1 MIKRRKTMDNF
12 SVSVI
17 VIVRNNNTVFSCLN
31 ELLSQI
37 DHTDEIIVVD
47 DYSDSDFAA
56 LLKDFCKN
64 NGLIFLHS
72 DIPGNRA
79 HNRNIGAARANN
91 PIMVFVDADIILN
104 HKSIQR
110 IKSAYRTKDNVAYIG
125 TRCAGRY
132 DPQHMMILGGI
143 DVADELISH
152 PDREYI
158 EELPII
164 KDTRIKDDIYLESLA
179 EQDFYWIYY
188 YTCCCTVLSDVFRR
202 IRGFAEDYPGWGVE
216 DIDLG
221 YRISQCGKIAFL
233 RDFSGIHL
241 PHNRSVIYAEQ
252 DNCFNLKR
260 MLQKY
265 QSFDI
270 ELISIYRMSAKK
282 LYKFKTFLNRMR
294 MIELTNIPVESET
307 NILYVN
313 PISLKNP
320 YGNLLLIDQNGEK
333 QSFNLMGISTF
344 FEDKSISK
352 VYISGN
358 IVLYPLSVVCGILQ
372 ESLRISNTVLMQS
385 KLPNYRID
393 WGGFMNLTLLQP
405 QKRNEYRIHDLVEF
419 CFNKTSDHKYY
430 RVTSDY
436 LAMEDRKTVYPRIK
450 LDACVKESI
459 INKTFCAINLTK
471 GAGYRLLISQLSNDY
486 GLNITGTYN
495 PSFSNQTFFDPDHF
509 PKQLYPLLNLNTPIL
524 LIVEDVERFDFEF
537 SDWIERKRGFNLIVD
552 TKGNHFMH

>member
-1 MIKRRKTMDNF
+1 
-12 SVSVI
+12 
-17 VIVRNNNTVFSCLN
+17 
-31 ELLSQI
+31 
-37 DHTDEIIVVD
+37 
-47 DYSDSDFAA
+47 
-56 LLKDFCKN
+56 
-64 NGLIFLHS
+64 
-72 DIPGNRA
+72 
-79 HNRNIGAARANN
+79 
-91 PIMVFVDADIILN
+91 
-104 HKSIQR
+104 
-110 IKSAYRTKDNVAYIG
+110 
-125 TRCAGRY
+125 
-132 DPQHMMILGGI
+132 
-143 DVADELISH
+143 
-152 PDREYI
+152 
-158 EELPII
+158 
-164 KDTRIKDDIYLESLA
+164 
-179 EQDFYWIYY
+179 
-188 YTCCCTVLSDVFRR
+188 
-202 IRGFAEDYPGWGVE
+202 
-216 DIDLG
+216 
-221 YRISQCGKIAFL
+221 
-233 RDFSGIHL
+233 
-241 PHNRSVIYAEQ
+241 
-252 DNCFNLKR
+252 
-260 MLQKY
+260 
-265 QSFDI
+265 
-270 ELISIYRMSAKK
+270 MSAKK

-358 IVLYPLSVVCGILQ
+358 IVLYPLSVICGILQ

-393 WGGFMNLTLLQP
+393 WSGFMNLTLLQP

-450 LDACVKESI
+450 LDACAKELI
-459 INKTFCAINLTK
+459 INKTFCAINLTR

-486 GLNITGTYN
+486 GLNIAGTYN

>member
-1 MIKRRKTMDNF
+1 MDNF

-164 KDTRIKDDIYLESLA
+164 KDTRIKDDIYLEALA

>member
-1 MIKRRKTMDNF
+1 MDNF

-17 VIVRNNNTVFSCLN
+17 VIVKNNDTVFYCLN

-37 DHTDEIIVVD
+37 DHSDEIIVVD
-47 DYSDSDFAA
+47 DYSDSDFVT
-56 LLKDFCKN
+56 LLEDFCKN

-72 DIPGNRA
+72 DFSGNRA
-79 HNRNIGAARANN
+79 HNRNIGAARASN

-104 HKSIQR
+104 HKSIQS

-143 DVADELISH
+143 DVADELRLH
-152 PDREYI
+152 PDTEYL

-164 KDTRIKDDIYLESLA
+164 KDTRINDDVYLESLA
-179 EQDFYWIYY
+179 EQDFYWTCYF
-188 YTCCCTVLSDVFRR
+188 TCCCTVLSDIFRR

-221 YRISQCGKIAFL
+221 YRISRCGKIAFL
-233 RDFSGIHL
+233 RGFSGIHL
-241 PHNRSVIYAEQ
+241 PHRRSVIYAEQ

-270 ELISIYRMSAKK
+270 ELISVYRMSAKK
-282 LYKFKTFLNRMR
+282 LYEFKTFLNRMR
-294 MIELTNIPVESET
+294 LIELTNIPVESET

-313 PISLKNP
+313 PLSSKNP
-320 YGNLLLIDQNGEK
+320 YGNLLLIDYNGEK
-333 QSFNLMGISTF
+333 HSFDLIGISTF
-344 FEDKSISK
+344 FDDKSISK

-358 IVLYPLSVVCGILQ
+358 IVLYPLSVICGILQ
-372 ESLRISNTVLMQS
+372 ECLRISNTVLLQS

-393 WGGFMNLTLLQP
+393 WSGFLNLTLLQP

-419 CFNKTSDHKYY
+419 SLNITPDHKYY

-450 LDACVKESI
+450 LDAYAKGSI
-459 INKTFCAINLTK
+459 INKTYCVINLTR

-486 GLNITGTYN
+486 GLNIVGTYN
-495 PSFSNQTFFDPDHF
+495 PSFLTQTFFAPEHF

-537 SDWIERKRGFNLIVD
+537 SDWIARKDGFDLIVD
-552 TKGNHFMH
+552 TNGNHFMH